1 MFNSIS
7 MPEFDELYRK
17 NKDIQVIDVREDDEF
32 ASGHIPGAKSV
43 PLSQFPTELDKDKSY
58 YVVCQSGGRSSM
70 ACQYLAQNGY
80 DVTNVMGGM
89 SAWRGERE

>member
-7 MPEFDELYRK
+7 MPEFDERYRK
-17 NKDIQVIDVREDDEF
+17 NKDIHIIDVREDDEF
-32 ASGHIPGAKSV
+32 ESGHIPGAKSL
-43 PLSQFPTELDKDKSY
+43 PLSQFPMELDKDKSY

-70 ACQYLAQNGY
+70 ACQLLAQNGY

-89 SAWRGERE
+89 SAWRGETK